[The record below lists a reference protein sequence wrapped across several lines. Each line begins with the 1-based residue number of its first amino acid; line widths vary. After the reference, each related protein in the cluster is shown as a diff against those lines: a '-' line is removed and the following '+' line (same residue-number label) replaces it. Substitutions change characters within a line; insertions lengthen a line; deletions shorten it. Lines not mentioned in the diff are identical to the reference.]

1 MAATQ
6 VVTRQLK
13 DLSVTTAKLAAASVT
28 FAKVAN
34 DAIGIDQILKSP
46 DAFLTLNLSGLEG
59 FGPTG
64 KEVRVKPRASGGL
77 GIAADASGM
86 YTTAVSTITSPNGT
100 MLFNATPVAN
110 SPTTYTGDFVS
121 LPGWSTDRTIGQN
134 MWMDTTNP
142 SVKVLLPNVTRMKLG
157 GTISV
162 ASSSSTAIANTTT
175 ETNFSN
181 STATINAGDMGQ
193 EAVYRITAWGTY
205 GTTATPTVQFRVKN
219 GANIVQGGN
228 LTMKTGATGQIWHVD
243 ATMVIK
249 ATGSSGTIESRIASG
264 ADNGIIN
271 QRQGTQ
277 TINTGSSQTFNLSVQ
292 WSAANASNTITCLGY
307 VFEQVG

>member
-6 VVTRQLK
+6 IKTRQIA
-13 DLSVTTAKLAAASVT
+13 DSAITTAKLAAGSVT
-28 FAKVAN
+28 FAKVAAN
-34 DAIGIDQILKSP
+34 AIGIDQILKSP

-64 KEVRVKPRASGGL
+64 KEIRVKPRTSGGL
-77 GIAADASGM
+77 GIAADGSGM
-86 YTTAVSTITSPNGT
+86 YTTAVSTITSPNST
-100 MLFNATPVAN
+100 MLFNATPVTNA
-110 SPTTYTGDFVS
+110 PTTYAGDFVS
-121 LPGWSTDRTIGQN
+121 LPQWSTDRTVGSN
-134 MWMDTTNP
+134 MWMDVTNQA
-142 SVKVLLPNVTRMKLG
+142 VKVLLPNLTRMRLG

-181 STATINAGDMGQ
+181 TNATIQAGDMGG

-205 GTTATPTVQFRVKN
+205 STTGTPTLQFRVKN
-219 GANIVQGGN
+219 GANIAQGGN
-228 LTMKTGATGQIWHVD
+228 LTTNSNAASRVWHVD

-249 ATGSSGTIESRIASG
+249 STGGSGTIESRIASG
-264 ADNGIIN
+264 VDTAIIN

-277 TINTGSSQTFNLSVQ
+277 TINTGISQTFTLSVA
-292 WSAANASNTITCLGY
+292 WGTASSSNTVTCLGY